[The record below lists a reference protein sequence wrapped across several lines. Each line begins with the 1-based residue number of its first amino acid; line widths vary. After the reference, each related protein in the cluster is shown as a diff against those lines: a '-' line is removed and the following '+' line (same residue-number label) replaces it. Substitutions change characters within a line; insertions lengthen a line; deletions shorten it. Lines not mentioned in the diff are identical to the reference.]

1 MEPMFTFLL
10 KKGNLCHFL
19 LCNFKTRLHLCLA
32 VVFFGGFFLLSKLDV
47 QNNSYDLYM

>member
-1 MEPMFTFLL
+1 MFTFLL

-32 VVFFGGFFLLSKLDV
+32 VMFVFFSKLDV